1 LSGADVVDIYLTTP
15 VGPFPTA
22 AGASF
27 GTFTTRQDVSPQ
39 PLPVIQ
45 GGTLRIGSKIW
56 MKATGEVSSTG
67 SPTLILGFYFGTVA
81 GSITANAFWE
91 SGAITVATGAAW
103 PWDLELLAIVTGPL
117 GTTASIVGQ
126 GVLQMGTS
134 LTAFSNT
141 AVPITQALRTVSV
154 LDTTIGRAIGVCGT
168 WSASS
173 ASNTVKVNSLTVQLH
188 N

>member
-1 LSGADVVDIYLTTP
+1 MDIYLVTP
-15 VGPFPTA
+15 VSPFPTA

-45 GGTLRIGSKIW
+45 GGTLRLGSKLW

-67 SPTLILGFYFGTVA
+67 SPTLILGFYFGTV
-81 GSITANAFWE
+81 GGVITANAFWE
-91 SGAITVATGAAW
+91 SGAITIATGAAW
-103 PWDLELLAIVTGPL
+103 PWDIELLATVTGPL
-117 GTTASIVGQ
+117 GTAASIVGQ
-126 GVLQMGTS
+126 GTLQMGSS
-134 LTAFSNT
+134 LTAFANS

-154 LDTTIGRAIGVCGT
+154 LDTTIARAVGVCAT

-173 ASNTVKVNSLTVQLH
+173 GSNTVKTNSHSVVLI